1 MNKLNKLLCAVAVAS
16 VGSVANAGFFQLDTG
31 NNDYDAEPIAPVF
44 CGIGAVAPASCSAS
58 AVLLAPGVWGDPA
71 FDIHGTGDAD
81 SRTGVF
87 TEFGFSQLL
96 ATSVYAMDA
105 LGNLTGSFY
114 DTNIVSELNALGI
127 DSTDPLVTSLKGKAL
142 DTVTDVAIVLP
153 LIAQT
158 DIDALSPLVPPIN
171 NTDNE
176 GFLSSWDLQV
186 EYHLDGTISGGAPQY
201 TGGNFTVM
209 FNDFNDDSNDRTVFE
224 GTITGSSITAA
235 NLDLFMDITS
245 AEPGFLWF
253 GDNGSFVDVSTY
265 PLTSPFKLTLDT
277 NVNPPIP
284 TADQLIGTSDGNGGF
299 VAVRQSTLDG
309 SIGPSEIPEP
319 ASLAIFGLG
328 LLGLAGASRRKAK

>member
-1 MNKLNKLLCAVAVAS
+1 MHKLNKIISAVALAS
-16 VGSVANAGFFQLDTG
+16 VGSVANAGFFQLDTS
-31 NNDYDAEPIAPVF
+31 NSALYDGVNTAATP
-44 CGIGAVAPASCSAS
+44 CTPALVLAIPGLCPNLAASIPGQSAN
-58 AVLLAPGVWGDPA
+58 
-71 FDIHGTGDAD
+71 GTGDAD
-81 SRTGVF
+81 SRTGQF

-96 ATSVYAMDA
+96 ATSVYALDVSDP
-105 LGNLTGSFY
+105 LNPTLTGDFY

-127 DSTDPLVTSLKGKAL
+127 DSTDASATTLKGKAL

-265 PLTSPFKLTLDT
+265 PITSPFKLTLDT

-284 TADQLIGTSDGNGGF
+284 TPDQLIATADGNGGF

-328 LLGLAGASRRKAK
+328 LLGLAGASRRKTK